1 MSGRGA
7 KNVDSSEREA
17 IAMTAATSQPS
28 EKLEIRDYEPARDR
42 EDVITCVAGLQ
53 DYERSLDPDLPP
65 GAQVARRYVDA
76 MMQRCRAYQG
86 RILVAAQHGTVVGFL
101 CILARVPEQQVDE
114 KGRPHAMVGE
124 LYLAPEQRSQG
135 MGRRLLEEGETFAR
149 DRGAQRLRV
158 QVLAANGIAR
168 SLYASAGFH
177 ERLIELEKRLS

>member
-135 MGRRLLEEGETFAR
+135 MGRRLLEEGEAFAR
-149 DRGAQRLRV
+149 ERGAQRLRV